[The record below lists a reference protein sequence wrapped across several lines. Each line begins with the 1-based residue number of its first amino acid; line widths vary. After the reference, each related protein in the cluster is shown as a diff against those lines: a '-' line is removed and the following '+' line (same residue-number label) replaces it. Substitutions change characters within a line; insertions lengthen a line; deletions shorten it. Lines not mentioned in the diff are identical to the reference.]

1 MKKKRPGEGMMH
13 KDKERLKN
21 NYVKTP
27 TVYQMEATECGAA
40 SLAMVLAYYGREESL
55 EKLRI
60 ETGVSRDGVNAKNIM
75 AAGRKYGME
84 VHGYRKGLKEL
95 FALKPPCILHWN
107 FNHFVVWEGIKGG
120 SPYLNDPAMGRRKL
134 TVEDIDKCFTGV
146 VLTFQPTKEFVR
158 SRQKSSLL
166 TFIRNRLRGQ
176 QSPLIGL
183 VLMGLCLVLPGLAI
197 PAFSQVFIDDILL
210 HGNTKW
216 LNGLLLAMIGTVLF
230 QAALTWYRSVV
241 LQKLELKLSLTS
253 AFFFIN
259 HMFRLPISFFDQRH
273 AGDLSQRVENNN
285 NVSIFL
291 AGELAESILNIFVAA
306 FYLVLLLMYSPLL
319 TLIGV
324 AGIAVNLILIFM
336 SSSVMG
342 EKSMK
347 LQQDRGAMVGTLF
360 AGISLF
366 ETLKASGSENEYIA
380 RLSGFHAKSAETE
393 QNMAMFQQVLA
404 AIPEATNQIISVV
417 LILIGGIMII
427 NGEMTSGSLIAFSA
441 LMTSFIAPVQELVSM
456 IQQIQTVKADMR
468 RVEDIEHYELDKKYS
483 QSAEYVEMDQKLQGE
498 VELKDISF
506 GYNIMKPALV
516 ENFHFK
522 LLSGNS
528 IAFVGASGSGKSTVA
543 KMISGLY
550 QPWGGEILFD
560 GIPVSKI
567 PPEILYASISTV
579 SQKITLFAGTIR
591 DNLTMWNSSIMERDI
606 IEAAKDACIHET
618 ITKMPGAYDA
628 VLSENGSNLSG
639 GQRQRL
645 EIARALVSNPSILIM
660 DEATSALD
668 PIVEKQIVD
677 NIKRRGCTCIIV
689 AHRLSAIRDCDEIIV
704 MQYGKIVQRGSH
716 DELKDIEGPYSKLIK
731 NL

>member
-1 MKKKRPGEGMMH
+1 
-13 KDKERLKN
+13 
-21 NYVKTP
+21 
-27 TVYQMEATECGAA
+27 
-40 SLAMVLAYYGREESL
+40 
-55 EKLRI
+55 
-60 ETGVSRDGVNAKNIM
+60 
-75 AAGRKYGME
+75 
-84 VHGYRKGLKEL
+84 
-95 FALKPPCILHWN
+95 
-107 FNHFVVWEGIKGG
+107 
-120 SPYLNDPAMGRRKL
+120 
-134 TVEDIDKCFTGV
+134 
-146 VLTFQPTKEFVR
+146 
-158 SRQKSSLL
+158 
-166 TFIRNRLRGQ
+166 
-176 QSPLIGL
+176 
-183 VLMGLCLVLPGLAI
+183 MGLCLVLPGLAI